1 MRTVKSWPIDPLV
14 YVYIILEVSEK
25 LPQGLTL
32 KFPGG
37 LHDLF
42 IQFSVEKINYGNRKF
57 SVPAVVCKYKM
68 WMQSNIATAS
78 HSKLVW
84 GW

>member
-32 KFPGG
+32 KFPICG
-37 LHDLF
+37 LHNLLF
-42 IQFSVEKINYGNRKF
+42 MGPGNF
-57 SVPAVVCKYKM
+57 SVPAVVCKINVDAEEY
-68 WMQSNIATAS
+68 
-78 HSKLVW
+78 HYC
-84 GW
+84 

>member
-42 IQFSVEKINYGNRKF
+42 IQLQYMDSPSVDIF
-57 SVPAVVCKYKM
+57 F
-68 WMQSNIATAS
+68 
-78 HSKLVW
+78 
-84 GW
+84 